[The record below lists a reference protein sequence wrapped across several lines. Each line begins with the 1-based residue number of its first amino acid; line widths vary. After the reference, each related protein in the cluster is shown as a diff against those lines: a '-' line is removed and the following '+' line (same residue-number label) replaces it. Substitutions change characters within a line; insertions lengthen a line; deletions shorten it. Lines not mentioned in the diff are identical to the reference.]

1 MIPWTFVHY
10 LGEIEQIQGVQLGYS
25 HEKTRVKNL
34 LTLYMYNNF
43 TSSYFLLIW
52 QRYGGV

>member
-34 LTLYMYNNF
+34 LTLYMYSNF